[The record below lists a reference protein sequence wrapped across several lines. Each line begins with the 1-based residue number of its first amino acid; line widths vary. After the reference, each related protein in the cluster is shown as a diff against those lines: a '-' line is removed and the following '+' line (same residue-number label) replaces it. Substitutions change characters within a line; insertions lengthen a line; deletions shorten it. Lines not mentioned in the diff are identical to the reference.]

1 MTTSSAAAQGRKARP
16 KGQRYTRQVAEA
28 ICERLAR
35 GESLR
40 SICKTKGM
48 PSPSTIYDWRDTR
61 PEFARSFARAREL
74 AAEACAEE
82 AVEIAKAATP
92 ATLQTDKLRVSTLLW
107 RAGRAG
113 GQRPGG
119 GAEPG
124 AGAPRKVIVEV
135 RDFTPTTRD
144 DGAVVTREILPD
156 GSFVDG
162 ED

>member
-124 AGAPRKVIVEV
+124 AGGPRRVIVEV
-135 RDFTPTTRD
+135 RDFTAVTRD

-162 ED
+162 EE

>member
-61 PEFARSFARAREL
+61 PAFARSFARAREL

-124 AGAPRKVIVEV
+124 AGGPRRVIVEV
-135 RDFTPTTRD
+135 RDFTAVTRD

-162 ED
+162 EE

>member
-82 AVEIAKAATP
+82 AVENAKAATP

-124 AGAPRKVIVEV
+124 AGGPRRVIVEV
-135 RDFTPTTRD
+135 RDFTAVTRD

-162 ED
+162 EE